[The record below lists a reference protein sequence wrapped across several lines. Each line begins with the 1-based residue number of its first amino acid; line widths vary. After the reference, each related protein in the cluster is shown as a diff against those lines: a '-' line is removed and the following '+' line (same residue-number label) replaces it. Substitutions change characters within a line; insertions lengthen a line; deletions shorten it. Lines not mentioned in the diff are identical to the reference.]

1 MKKQAVGVCLTRL
14 CAFLAST
21 SQGAFPLEVGPMSPL
36 GGCHASFLLTA
47 KQWSQARSVR
57 GTKTAIEWIFK
68 LLLGCT
74 LSGPTLLKQVL
85 CGPWLGMQVHKQ
97 GEILSKPRIF
107 LKDLGSLE
115 LSSRAKGI
123 EEMYGGV
130 FAFPCECGASP
141 YGPKLRDNCL

>member
-1 MKKQAVGVCLTRL
+1 MGLISPGGENL
-14 CAFLAST
+14 LDFLEL
-21 SQGAFPLEVGPMSPL
+21 QLPLEVGPMSPW

-47 KQWSQARSVR
+47 KGWSQARSVR

-115 LSSRAKGI
+115 LSSRGKGT
-123 EEMYGGV
+123 EKTCV
-130 FAFPCECGASP
+130 WRW
-141 YGPKLRDNCL
+141 LCLSRSQSQG

>member
-1 MKKQAVGVCLTRL
+1 M
-14 CAFLAST
+14 
-21 SQGAFPLEVGPMSPL
+21 
-36 GGCHASFLLTA
+36 
-47 KQWSQARSVR
+47 
-57 GTKTAIEWIFK
+57 
-68 LLLGCT
+68 LGCT

-130 FAFPCECGASP
+130 FAVTRKEVLTKLIIRAIAHFKSVRNAFPVKAHTE
-141 YGPKLRDNCL
+141 N